1 MNRLWAHAA
10 VVMLAASASFLA
22 ACSDEKPAAPKP
34 AAPPAKKEE
43 PAPEFDPALKTALDA
58 DMEAARGFVTQARAL
73 KEQGLGKERSG
84 PMGSGKAD
92 FSSAATLYTQANNK
106 MAKWC
111 EPTAKEVVLTAEQ
124 RAYYV
129 SKLAAERQGWV
140 QEAATLV
147 PLLQR

>member
-1 MNRLWAHAA
+1 MKLQRSFVAILSL
-10 VVMLAASASFLA
+10 VASASFV
-22 ACSDEKPAAPKP
+22 ACSEKKEAPKA

-58 DMEAARGFVTQARAL
+58 DMETARGYVTQARAL
-73 KEQGLGKERSG
+73 KEQGLTKERSG
-84 PMGSGKAD
+84 PMGSGKPD
-92 FSSAATLYTQANNK
+92 FSAAATLYTQANNK

-129 SKLAAERQGWV
+129 AKYTA
-140 QEAATLV
+140 
-147 PLLQR
+147 

>member
-1 MNRLWAHAA
+1 VKLQRSI
-10 VVMLAASASFLA
+10 VVVLSLAALASFHV
-22 ACSDEKPAAPKP
+22 ACSEEASAPKAE
-34 AAPPAKKEE
+34 AAPAKKEA
-43 PAPEFDPALKTALDA
+43 PAPEFDPALKTQLDA
-58 DMEAARGFVTQARAL
+58 DMEAARGWVTQARAL
-73 KEQGLGKERSG
+73 KEQGLTKARAGS
-84 PMGSGKAD
+84 SGKAD
-92 FSSAATLYTQANNK
+92 FTAAATLYTQANNK

-111 EPTAKEVVLTAEQ
+111 EPTAREVTLTAEQ

>member
-1 MNRLWAHAA
+1 MKPKRPIAA
-10 VVMLAASASFLA
+10 ILPLVASAAFV
-22 ACSDEKPAAPKP
+22 ACSEESPAPKAEAP
-34 AAPPAKKEE
+34 PPAKKEA

-58 DMEAARGFVTQARAL
+58 DMEAARGLVTQARAL
-73 KEQGLGKERSG
+73 KEQGLTKERSG

-92 FSSAATLYTQANNK
+92 FSAAATLYTQANNK

-140 QEAATLV
+140 QEAATLG
-147 PLLQR
+147 PLMQR